1 MEYLQ
6 DNSLL
11 IITIVAFIAFAII
24 GYVVDSKK
32 NKGINKKEKE
42 ILTEEIK
49 EEEKINEDNKDSKEV
64 DLNNLTKK

>member
-6 DNSLL
+6 NNSLL
-11 IITIVAFIAFAII
+11 IITIVAFIVFAII

-32 NKGINKKEKE
+32 NKGNNKKEKE

-49 EEEKINEDNKDSKEV
+49 DEEKVNKDNKEV